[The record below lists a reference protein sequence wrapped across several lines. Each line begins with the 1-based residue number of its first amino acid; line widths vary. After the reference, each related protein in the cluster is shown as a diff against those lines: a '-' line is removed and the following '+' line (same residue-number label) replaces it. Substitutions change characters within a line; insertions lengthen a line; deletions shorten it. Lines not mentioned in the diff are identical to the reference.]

1 MTFPL
6 THKLLTI
13 HWITPSQPDETGQ
26 TGIRFAGT
34 EPITQAM
41 VDAAKPVVQTFWN
54 SLNGRISN
62 SYKLAFLRLA
72 SIGTDGKY
80 VPGSFARDAVY
91 AVPSPGGGAATP
103 VYPIQT
109 ACVSTLLTAAPRGQA
124 AKGRMFLPPIT
135 DILND
140 DYRWSATVGASRSSA
155 LATMLHD
162 LAGPLGGVPGVYSKG
177 TKGSATGLVRPVT
190 GVQTGIRPDVQR
202 RRGRAVPESYSATAA
217 VTLP

>member
-1 MTFPL
+1 MPFPIA
-6 THKLLTI
+6 HKLLTI
-13 HWITPSQPDETGQ
+13 HWTTPGQPDETGQ

-41 VDAAKPVVQTFWN
+41 VDAAKTPVSTFWTTSGN
-54 SLNGRISN
+54 RIPNG
-62 SYKLAFLRLA
+62 YKLTFLRLA

-80 VPGSFARDAVY
+80 VPGTFAKDAVY
-91 AVPSPGGGAATP
+91 APVNPGGGLTTP
-103 VYPIQT
+103 VFPIQT

-124 AKGRMFLPPIT
+124 AKGRLFLPPIT

-140 DYRWSATVGASRSSA
+140 DFRWSATPSASRSTGV
-155 LATMLHD
+155 ATMLTA
-162 LAGPLGGVPGVYSKG
+162 LASAVGGVAGVYSKG
-177 TKGSATGLVRPVT
+177 TKGSAAGLVRVVT

-217 VTLP
+217 V